1 MFGRLVFVSFTL
13 MNFQMR
19 LPTIGLASHS
29 AYRPEVKSAAKKTV
43 PTEERAIELDS
54 RFFSEKMTFRE
65 IPPKNIK
72 LGLEMEKN
80 P

>member
-1 MFGRLVFVSFTL
+1 

-54 RFFSEKMTFRE
+54 RFFFGENDISGNSAKKHQTGTGNG
-65 IPPKNIK
+65 KKSLNT
-72 LGLEMEKN
+72 
-80 P
+80 